1 MRARPAAVA
10 SLAALCAGALA
21 LAGCSSSNG
30 SGGSSASG
38 SPGAIK
44 VGALIHG
51 LDNPFFVTMQQ
62 GMQDAGAAYG
72 ASVTVQAPD
81 GNDDEAAQ
89 AAMLTDMAGQGY
101 DCIVVDP
108 FSATTLN
115 AGIAS
120 LTAAGTPV
128 VNVDTPVD
136 VEGLAA
142 AGGKIAAF
150 IGSDNQEAGAMA
162 GEALMDGLAASATVG
177 FIAGPV
183 GNVASNDRI
192 AGATAAVGDV
202 TLKGPVPAD
211 WDTNEAYAAAKAM
224 IAQAPAI
231 AGIFA
236 ANDQMAQG
244 VIQAVTE
251 SGKDIRVVGIDGIQ
265 PMLDDVQ
272 SGTAT
277 ATVAQYPYVMG
288 KLGVEACLVAV
299 QGGQVKDRV
308 ASPIVLVNAAN
319 VADVL
324 ARQPEP
330 PSAYDD
336 PYAPLITR

>member
-1 MRARPAAVA
+1 MRVRPLTAG
-10 SLAALCAGALA
+10 SLAVLCAGAVA
-21 LAGCSSSNG
+21 LAGCSSG
-30 SGGSSASG
+30 SGSDQ
-38 SPGAIK
+38 IK
-44 VGALIHG
+44 VGAVIHG

-62 GMQDAGAAYG
+62 GMEDAGAAYG

-89 AAMLTDMAGQGY
+89 AAMLNDMASQGY

-108 FSATTLN
+108 FSATALN
-115 AGIAS
+115 TGIVA
-120 LTAAGTPV
+120 LTTEGTPV

-136 VEGLAA
+136 VQGLVA

-150 IGSDNQEAGAMA
+150 IGSDNQEAGAEA
-162 GEALMDGLAASATVG
+162 GAALIDGLGPSPTIG
-177 FIAGPV
+177 LIAGPE
-183 GNVASNDRI
+183 GNVASNDRMT
-192 AGATAAVGDV
+192 GAMAAMGEVAFV
-202 TLKGPVPAD
+202 GPVPAD
-211 WDTNEAYAAAKAM
+211 WNTDEAYAAAQAM
-224 IAQAPAI
+224 IAEAPSI
-231 AGIFA
+231 AGFFA

-272 SGTAT
+272 AGTAT

-288 KLGVEACLVAV
+288 KLGVEACIVAV

-308 ASPIVLVNAAN
+308 ASPIVLVTAAN

-324 ARQPEP
+324 AKQPEP
-330 PSAYDD
+330 PTSYDD
-336 PYAPLITR
+336 PYASLITK